1 MLLRHAHEVRGSFL
15 VRSRVAVSGHSIVW
29 IALPMQEGWVDR
41 ETLVAWLLHTLEQG
55 QQPLAAVGCLLPLL
69 QLCIKVRFPMSV
81 SLLRGGR
88 T

>member
-1 MLLRHAHEVRGSFL
+1 M
-15 VRSRVAVSGHSIVW
+15 
-29 IALPMQEGWVDR
+29 DR